1 METFMIVFAM
11 VGMTVG
17 GLGFLASIGL
27 LIWALWQRWY
37 VEPSRRAAN
46 AATTSE
52 GQSGVVAQ

>member
-17 GLGFLASIGL
+17 GLGFLASVGL
-27 LIWALWQRWY
+27 LIWALWRRWY

-52 GQSGVVAQ
+52 GQSGVAAQ